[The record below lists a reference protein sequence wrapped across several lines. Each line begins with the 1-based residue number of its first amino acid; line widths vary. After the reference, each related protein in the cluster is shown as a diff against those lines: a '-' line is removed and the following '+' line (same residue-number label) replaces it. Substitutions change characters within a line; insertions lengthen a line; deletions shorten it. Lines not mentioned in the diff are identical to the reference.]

1 MNKGYNI
8 ELGTLND
15 THAHKELPTLQ
26 ICHVTTVESLRG
38 VRALRSDLQIRSRYH
53 IDTHN
58 QVGR

>member
-38 VRALRSDLQIRSRYH
+38 VTALRGHQQIRSHYH

-58 QVGR
+58 QVRR